1 MAYFR
6 FNNDIDKV
14 TERELVYDI
23 VERMTLGDDLTEGT
37 NTLWAKGTFITDI
50 WKKIAYMLPPTVTLN
65 ILKIKTG
72 VIDIAAG
79 AKTGSV
85 IISDLTNREVLL
97 AISEQNGCD
106 IKETLDTF
114 ITGNDLTVTLTV
126 DTPYTRPEHIK
137 VYAY

>member
-37 NTLWAKGTFITDI
+37 NTLWTKGTFITDI
-50 WKKIAYMLPPTVTLN
+50 WKKIVYMLPPTVTLN
-65 ILKIKTG
+65 ILNIKTG

-79 AKTGSV
+79 AKTGNV
-85 IISDLTNREVLL
+85 IIQNLTNREVLL

-106 IKETLDTF
+106 VKEALDTF
-114 ITGNDLTVTLTV
+114 ITGNDITVTLTV
-126 DTPYTRPEHIK
+126 DTPYTRPEHIR